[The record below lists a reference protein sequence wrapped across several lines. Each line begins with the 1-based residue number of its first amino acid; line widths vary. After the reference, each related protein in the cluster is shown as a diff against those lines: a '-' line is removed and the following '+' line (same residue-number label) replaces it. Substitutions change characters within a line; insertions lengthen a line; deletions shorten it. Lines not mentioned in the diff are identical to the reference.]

1 MRRKTGSLQLGLFV
15 MVSSGRCPWC
25 WCCWSGELPHLK
37 ELVGVHVR
45 RRRAPALAHEGVAEA
60 EGEGGENHGDDR
72 AQRQKGQ
79 EECASEGEELPGSVG
94 ETLQTLALQ
103 RAGLVE
109 LPTARTLQGGGE
121 KDVLSQRG
129 VRWPRPRAR
138 AEPSGLPPAT
148 QSHLFLLVKGQAPL
162 LQLLGEERLHRLRS
176 WLPLL
181 RQVIIVYATPYQHVV
196 SRSPAAGRAGAAD
209 RNPRPSGKGS
219 PRRQRKPAITARHQP
234 RHRHRR
240 AVPGSVCDAFGSR
253 VESSSRMKYLWLSPL
268 WLRAEHAH
276 ACISKFQGNLKL
288 EPNET
293 QNRKFPRLAFSG
305 AIIFF
310 RRGNPFVKVVELLL
324 K

>member
-15 MVSSGRCPWC
+15 MGSSGRCPWC

-79 EECASEGEELPGSVG
+79 EERASEGEELPGSLG

-121 KDVLSQRG
+121 KDVLSQR
-129 VRWPRPRAR
+129 WPRPRAR
-138 AEPSGLPPAT
+138 AEPSGVPPAT

-181 RQVIIVYATPYQHVV
+181 RQVIIVYATPYQHSVV
-196 SRSPAAGRAGAAD
+196 SRSPAAGRGAGAAD

-219 PRRQRKPAITARHQP
+219 PRRQGKPAITARHQP

-240 AVPGSVCDAFGSR
+240 AVPGVSVMLSESSR
-253 VESSSRMKYLWLSPL
+253 VEREDEISLAAAAVAFVAESRARPRLY
-268 WLRAEHAH
+268 
-276 ACISKFQGNLKL
+276 FKL
-288 EPNET
+288 EVSRKKNE
-293 QNRKFPRLAFSG
+293 NSKIGNFRVWFG
-305 AIIFF
+305 AIIF
-310 RRGNPFVKVVELLL
+310 RGPVRQGSSIPQ
-324 K
+324 

>member
-1 MRRKTGSLQLGLFV
+1 MVTEKIYGETKTWCTPTVRDRGKKDESERSGGTGATGNLVFGKSETRAPDRPPGQSLCHRGGDLLLRGWILPRRFERLGRGLLLGPPLAV
-15 MVSSGRCPWC
+15 GLPVVRVVSP
-25 WCCWSGELPHLK
+25 EPHERSTRRLRGLK
-37 ELVGVHVR
+37 ELVGVQVW

-60 EGEGGENHGDDR
+60 EGEGGEDHGDDR

-109 LPTARTLQGGGE
+109 LPTART
-121 KDVLSQRG
+121 
-129 VRWPRPRAR
+129 
-138 AEPSGLPPAT
+138 
-148 QSHLFLLVKGQAPL
+148 LFLLVKGQAPL

-253 VESSSRMKYLWLSPL
+253 VESSSRMKYL
-268 WLRAEHAH
+268 
-276 ACISKFQGNLKL
+276 
-288 EPNET
+288 
-293 QNRKFPRLAFSG
+293 
-305 AIIFF
+305 
-310 RRGNPFVKVVELLL
+310 
-324 K
+324 